1 MRLRKCAGC
10 RKPEA
15 THTIAHNKG
24 DLLVELDKEPY
35 QVKVDIARAQVGV
48 AKSNLIGAQAKDR
61 QRVGHHQLPGSQCD
75 HPADVRLAGDATR
88 QAELLPGLD
97 RGIHHCLC
105 DVRNG
110 LVSVENARLLYG
122 VVIDHGSPVMTDI
135 PISRERGISSEG
147 SEASITRSD
156 SDREALL
163 QSRFTLATSSLSPLL
178 WTRRNSA

>member
-110 LVSVENARLLYG
+110 LVLSIASCVTANESAVAWYL
-122 VVIDHGSPVMTDI
+122 ISPR
-135 PISRERGISSEG
+135 PS
-147 SEASITRSD
+147 
-156 SDREALL
+156 
-163 QSRFTLATSSLSPLL
+163 ATYPDEDMNSPLSSWERIAL
-178 WTRRNSA
+178 FTSKVPRVILAPDAADARGGT